1 MINELNL
8 LWKEVSEL
16 SKELIP
22 KNTLK
27 PIFGA
32 GKNKHPKFMFL
43 FINPTKRNISSN
55 PDWRGI
61 RAPFIGTKNI
71 WKIFNKAGLFDG
83 ELMKSI
89 EYHKKWSCEFANDV
103 YRYLEGN
110 DFYLT
115 NIVKSTGDDASLPKS
130 KEINLFLP
138 LLKREIEI
146 VKPRYII
153 CFGLIPFNSLIKEK
167 IRLSNHFDTF
177 TKTRE
182 LISYDLN
189 INSFKTKVIPCYFPV
204 GRGNPKRAIEL
215 LKFIKNL
222 D

>member
-1 MINELNL
+1 MTKQLNL
-8 LWKEVSEL
+8 LWKEVSKLDREL
-16 SKELIP
+16 NHNNS
-22 KNTLK
+22 LK
-27 PIFGA
+27 PILGC
-32 GKNKHPKFMFL
+32 GKKEKPKFMFL
-43 FINPTKRNISSN
+43 FINPTKRNVSSN
-55 PDWRGI
+55 PNWKGL
-61 RAPFIGTKNI
+61 RAPFIGTKNV
-71 WKIFNKAGLFDG
+71 WKVFYKAGLFED

-89 EYHKKWSCEFANDV
+89 EHNERWSYEFANDV
-103 YRYLEGN
+103 YRYMEGN

-115 NIVKSTGDDASLPKS
+115 NIVKSTKNDASQPKS
-130 KEINLFLP
+130 KEINLFIP
-138 LLKREIEI
+138 LLKKEIEI

-167 IRLSNHFDTF
+167 IKLSNYFDTF

-189 INSFKTKVIPCYFPV
+189 INAFKTKVIPCYFPV
-204 GRGNPKRAIEL
+204 GRGNPKKAIEL